1 MEMLNVAFEETL
13 QQMYARMAE
22 AGSCFF
28 FFSPSLDHLVSSCIT
43 VIVNANAV
51 LIYGWKL
58 ELKDGKA
65 DISDLVHSSSRSGE
79 KMEDAV
85 TCLAAHKHQKHLTI
99 QI

>member
-1 MEMLNVAFEETL
+1 MLPLKKLFSKCMQEWQKL
-13 QQMYARMAE
+13 E
-22 AGSCFF
+22 AVF

-85 TCLAAHKHQKHLTI
+85 TCLAAHKHQKHLAI